1 MIEQE
6 TKIDFEK
13 KYNLVDPNSP
23 IMNNPVPK
31 FDFSNPPVD
40 PIELVQ
46 DMVAHMK
53 HFNGIGLSANQL
65 GLPYRCFVMVGEPI
79 YAVFNPVVTGTN
91 SEEVLMEEGC
101 LSYPGL
107 YLRIKRPTMIRV
119 RFQDPNG
126 DQVIKKFGG
135 MTARVFL
142 HEYEHMEGGRFHDH
156 VSQFVLNRAKDKQ
169 MKTLTKL
176 RRQLKKANAQ
186 QKKRR

>member
-1 MIEQE
+1 MIEQTTE
-6 TKIDFEK
+6 DFKK
-13 KYNLVDPNSP
+13 KYNLVDPTSP
-23 IMNNPVPK
+23 IMTNPIPK
-31 FDFSNPPVD
+31 FDFDNPPVD
-40 PIELVQ
+40 PVELIQ

-65 GLPYRCFVMVGEPI
+65 GLPYRCFVMVGEPM
-79 YAVFNPVVTGTN
+79 YAVFNPVITGTN
-91 SEEVLMEEGC
+91 TDEELMEEGC

-119 RFQDPNG
+119 RFQDPYG

-142 HEYEHMEGGRFHDH
+142 HEYEHMEGGCFADH
-156 VSQFVLNRAKDKQ
+156 VSQFVLNRAKEKQ

-176 RRQLKKANAQ
+176 RRTLKKANTQ